1 MKNILSMLSNK
12 LWSKSKRKKY
22 RQVRSDISAQVW
34 KQLYANKQ
42 SMINGEA
49 RIKVE
54 DTVVSP
60 SQVKLNIMNQVK
72 RNIRL

>member
-1 MKNILSMLSNK
+1 MKNIVSMLSNI

-22 RQVRSDISAQVW
+22 RQVRSDISAQIW
-34 KQLYANKQ
+34 NQLYANKQ
-42 SMINGEA
+42 SMIYGEA

-54 DTVVSP
+54 DTVVSS
-60 SQVKLNIMNQVK
+60 SQVKLNIMDQVK

>member
-1 MKNILSMLSNK
+1 MKNIVSMLSNI
-12 LWSKSKRKKY
+12 LCNKSKRKKY

-34 KQLYANKQ
+34 NQLYANKQ

-60 SQVKLNIMNQVK
+60 SQVILNTMNQVK

>member
-1 MKNILSMLSNK
+1 MLSNI

-34 KQLYANKQ
+34 NQLYANKQ
-42 SMINGEA
+42 SMIYGEA

-60 SQVKLNIMNQVK
+60 SQVILNIMNQVK